1 MGECSNGVLG
11 EEDAKLGLVCLG
23 CIIAPKKGLEKPR
36 FLTPGNHQVRRF
48 ALLGREITIHWRVL

>member
-23 CIIAPKKGLEKPR
+23 CIIAPKGLEKPR
-36 FLTPGNHQVRRF
+36 FLTPG
-48 ALLGREITIHWRVL
+48 TIK